1 LYAATGEIVDVAV
14 RGQEAW
20 IAAIGGVIRIDL
32 STIRNPKPA
41 QSKIS
46 DAEGLVSTTLTCLT
60 IDAFGNVWVGTR
72 EDGVSVFDSQGRH
85 IGNLFSFDDL
95 LYSDKVIAA
104 AALGQTET
112 CIIEGRSMTCDRV
125 VISGAD
131 SYAPS
136 TGLPEGGGFV
146 IVRIGRDGDRWV
158 FEREGFA
165 NTLAKSQELLTESGG
180 VWIGT
185 AGQGLW
191 RRDDGTGM
199 LDQVLSRTDGGLVS
213 DNVKKLVRAPALGQP
228 GPDVLW
234 IGTGGG
240 LHAWNGAV
248 LDTIAQFSGQNILDL
263 YGTGDRLYVLAETP
277 SPDFDRDLYEIDLT
291 QPSTLRI
298 PRSDCAGD
306 TLYAPREVGVS
317 DDGKIVLGTRVRSFS
332 VRDGLDWIC
341 PPPLGPHWP
350 RVADLDID
358 QDGILYFGTGDQTGA
373 ARSAG
378 VGLFDGT
385 DWSALTP
392 PDVLHENV
400 TEVEVWPD
408 GSIWF
413 GSRVSAQFG
422 GLNRYLP
429 PDSMEAYF
437 PTASGGKATLGRNIW
452 SMGLDA
458 GDNLWVCYGQAVDP
472 GLSVI
477 EWPSRQITDFPFEI
491 IFANATTALRDLAFD
506 SQNRVWVTT
515 FSEGPIIGKVYV
527 IDTNGTIA
535 DQSDDEYTE
544 FNVANEIEDIGEV
557 LAVSIDSSDQIW
569 LAGGKG
575 LVVGQIDNTNV
586 RFTDWDLVEPTS
598 SQLGGRNPLPYRVS
612 KLDWDESIW
621 IGTESSGLVRVSR
634 DQVTWTW
641 FDQLAG
647 CPLPD
652 QSITGL
658 HVDERSKSVYVGTA
672 NGGIARIGLTGGA
685 GPTESTLEA
694 YPNPWA
700 LEYAGDDPKLLNQ
713 RASIVTFEGIPPDE
727 TTEIRIYS
735 AAGELVHE
743 KVIPGPDPKTW
754 NGTNARDAL
763 VESGVYLVVA
773 KSSDG
778 TRGKYEGKVAVIR

>member
-1 LYAATGEIVDVAV
+1 
-14 RGQEAW
+14 
-20 IAAIGGVIRIDL
+20 
-32 STIRNPKPA
+32 
-41 QSKIS
+41 
-46 DAEGLVSTTLTCLT
+46 
-60 IDAFGNVWVGTR
+60 
-72 EDGVSVFDSQGRH
+72 
-85 IGNLFSFDDL
+85 
-95 LYSDKVIAA
+95 
-104 AALGQTET
+104 
-112 CIIEGRSMTCDRV
+112 
-125 VISGAD
+125 
-131 SYAPS
+131 
-136 TGLPEGGGFV
+136 
-146 IVRIGRDGDRWV
+146 
-158 FEREGFA
+158 
-165 NTLAKSQELLTESGG
+165 
-180 VWIGT
+180 
-185 AGQGLW
+185 
-191 RRDDGTGM
+191 
-199 LDQVLSRTDGGLVS
+199 
-213 DNVKKLVRAPALGQP
+213 
-228 GPDVLW
+228 
-234 IGTGGG
+234 
-240 LHAWNGAV
+240 
-248 LDTIAQFSGQNILDL
+248 
-263 YGTGDRLYVLAETP
+263 
-277 SPDFDRDLYEIDLT
+277 
-291 QPSTLRI
+291 
-298 PRSDCAGD
+298 
-306 TLYAPREVGVS
+306 
-317 DDGKIVLGTRVRSFS
+317 
-332 VRDGLDWIC
+332 
-341 PPPLGPHWP
+341 
-350 RVADLDID
+350 
-358 QDGILYFGTGDQTGA
+358 
-373 ARSAG
+373 
-378 VGLFDGT
+378 
-385 DWSALTP
+385 
-392 PDVLHENV
+392 
-400 TEVEVWPD
+400 
-408 GSIWF
+408 
-413 GSRVSAQFG
+413 
-422 GLNRYLP
+422 
-429 PDSMEAYF
+429 
-437 PTASGGKATLGRNIW
+437 
-452 SMGLDA
+452 MGLDA

-586 RFTDWDLVEPTS
+586 RFTDWELVEPTS

-672 NGGIARIGLTGGA
+672 SGGIARIGLTGGA

-754 NGTNARDAL
+754 NGTNARDVL